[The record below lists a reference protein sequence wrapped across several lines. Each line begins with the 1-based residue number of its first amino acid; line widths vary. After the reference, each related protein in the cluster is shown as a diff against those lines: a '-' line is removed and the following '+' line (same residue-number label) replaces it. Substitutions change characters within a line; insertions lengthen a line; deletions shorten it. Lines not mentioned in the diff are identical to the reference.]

1 MEIETDRQDDILSLL
16 VSGRVDGSNA
26 AALEKTART
35 AIKENDRGVMMD
47 FGNLSYISSSGLRVV
62 LLIARRVISRGA
74 KFALFALSDEL
85 REVFKISGFDQIISI
100 HPSRTEALASL
111 GA

>member
-1 MEIETDRQDDILSLL
+1 MKIETDRQDDILSLL

-26 AALEKTART
+26 AAFEETARA
-35 AIKENDRGVMMD
+35 AIEENDRGVMMD

-62 LLIARRVISRGA
+62 LLIARRVVSRDA
-74 KFALFALSDEL
+74 RFALCALSDEL
-85 REVFKISGFDQIISI
+85 REVFKISGFDRIISI